1 MNIKEFKP
9 YIFSGNIVDSVSPP
23 FDTITI
29 EQEKKLRAAKYNI
42 TALSLPE
49 YGNSSLTP
57 EKLIKKWIGDNV
69 IYPYGK
75 DIIIILKQVF
85 YINKEIITRYGII
98 SLAEIDSSLKAH
110 ESTFEK
116 QVLERKNVMISL
128 NGEPEPIFIVVPD
141 NGFDKMVRRFAS
153 NLEEKFKFEEPNG
166 VENYVYFLEDPEKI
180 EKLKDSIKNDQGIVA
195 DGHHRTQAIKDLKK
209 ETGDSF
215 WNYAMAYITSIYDNG
230 LMIGGVDRLV
240 YRTNFEENIPKIENL
255 FDVTVERTIVEDNNI
270 RVYSKGLF
278 YKLIPKKYAIDQVMD
293 SKYEVSTEIVNK
305 ILFGE
310 VLGIDKNNMQTKIG
324 YIYNTTDAIN
334 AVDMHECDFA
344 IIIPPWQKDVFLKM
358 ALDGV
363 IFPQKSTYFYPKIP
377 SGIAIY
383 LKPS

>member
-1 MNIKEFKP
+1 MNIKGFTP
-9 YIFSGNIVDSVSPP
+9 YLFSGNIADFVSPP
-23 FDTITI
+23 FDTITV

-49 YGNSSLTP
+49 YGNSGIKP
-57 EKLIKKWIGDNV
+57 GVLIKKWIEEN
-69 IYPYGK
+69 IINRYSK
-75 DIIIILKQVF
+75 DIVIILKQVF
-85 YINKEIITRYGII
+85 YINKEIATRYGII
-98 SLAEIDSSLKAH
+98 ALTEVDDTLKVH
-110 ESTFEK
+110 ENTFEK
-116 QVLERKNVMISL
+116 QVLERKNVMYDL

-141 NGFDKMVRRFAS
+141 NGFDKIVKRFAN

-180 EKLKDSIKNDQGIVA
+180 EKLRDSLKNDQGIVA
-195 DGHHRTQAIKDLKK
+195 DGHHRTQAIKNLKR

-215 WNYAMAYITSIYDNG
+215 WSYAMSYITSVYDNG
-230 LMIGGVDRLV
+230 LMIGGIDRLV
-240 YRTNFEENIPKIENL
+240 YRTNFEENIAKIENL
-255 FDVTVERTIVEDNNI
+255 FDVTVERAIVEDDNI
-270 RVYSKGLF
+270 RVYSKGVF
-278 YKLIPKKYAIDQVMD
+278 YRLIPKKYVIDQIFD
-293 SKYEVSTEIVNK
+293 GKYPVSTEIINK
-305 ILFGE
+305 VLFGE
-310 VLGIDKNNMQTKIG
+310 ALGIPNNEMQTKIG
-324 YIYNTTDAIN
+324 YIYNMTDAIN

-358 ALDGV
+358 AVDNV